1 MRVPAEVLL
10 ICQRCLGWHYAER
23 RSSSLSL
30 QFQRHQDDGTKTEV
44 HACQEKEAGY
54 CYSSGNASGEEW
66 LKVLSGRV
74 GSLLGRK
81 RLGPSSGLVW
91 RGINVRLVVERGKDN

>member
-1 MRVPAEVLL
+1 M
-10 ICQRCLGWHYAER
+10 
-23 RSSSLSL
+23 SL
-30 QFQRHQDDGTKTEV
+30 QFQRHHGTKTEV

-74 GSLLGRK
+74 GSLLGRMQ
-81 RLGPSSGLVW
+81 LGPDGLVW
-91 RGINVRLVVERGKDN
+91 RGIINVRLVERGKDN